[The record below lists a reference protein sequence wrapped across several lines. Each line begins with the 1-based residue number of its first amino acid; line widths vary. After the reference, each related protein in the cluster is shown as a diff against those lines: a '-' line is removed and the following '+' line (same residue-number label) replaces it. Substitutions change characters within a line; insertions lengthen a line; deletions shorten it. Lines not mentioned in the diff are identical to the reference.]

1 MFPNVD
7 NKSGLKIV
15 QEALFYN
22 NLDLYSSYCI
32 VDALETWV
40 TCNNSKFSQ
49 QRFLQANA
57 TAQELHMPCSYYEIG
72 IAKCDSLTNNFHL
85 TPSVWNRF
93 RDDIFVL
100 WKISILS
107 LTLFLGYL
115 NSMDKTGKINFT
127 SKISSYTGL
136 EFLDSKFKIVEG
148 KIRVVTFG
156 KITNNFRYSRLNNC
170 YPKKN
175 TYITYLKAHPLGVE
189 ESVMR
194 MRMMMMIMM

>member
-1 MFPNVD
+1 M
-7 NKSGLKIV
+7 
-15 QEALFYN
+15 
-22 NLDLYSSYCI
+22 
-32 VDALETWV
+32 
-40 TCNNSKFSQ
+40 TCNNSKFNQ

-57 TAQELHMPCSYYEIG
+57 TAQELHMPCSYYEFG
-72 IAKCDSLTNNFHL
+72 MAKCDSLTNNFHL
-85 TPSVWNRF
+85 RPSVWNRF
-93 RDDIFVL
+93 RDDVFVL

-115 NSMDKTGKINFT
+115 NSMDKTGKISFT
-127 SKISSYTGL
+127 AKISSYTGL

-175 TYITYLKAHPLGVE
+175 TYITNLKAHPLGLE
-189 ESVMR
+189 QSVR
-194 MRMMMMIMM
+194 MRMMMMTKM